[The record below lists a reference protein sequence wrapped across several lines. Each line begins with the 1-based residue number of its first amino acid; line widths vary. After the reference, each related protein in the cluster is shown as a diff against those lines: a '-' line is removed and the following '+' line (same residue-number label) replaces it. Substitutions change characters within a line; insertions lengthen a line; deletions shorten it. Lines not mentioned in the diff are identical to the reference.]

1 MLLADDEW
9 RHLSHI
15 RICGLMM
22 MASNVNDEEQI
33 QREMLTA
40 YHLFNEL
47 KAAYFSETDAF
58 CERSWGMSHDY
69 PIALKCGSTLVRV
82 GTAIFGERVY

>member
-1 MLLADDEW
+1 
-9 RHLSHI
+9 
-15 RICGLMM
+15 MM

-33 QREMLTA
+33 RQEMLTA